1 MEFLLCPNFNTLDRN
16 SMSLSLFV
24 YMFFMLENNANPV
37 VRLQNTNVKMPRGS
51 TTKLCVSCK
60 AVIGVATKTCKVCQ
74 TIQPMRQ
81 RLAKKL
87 EKFQSKKE
95 TWLQK
100 HKKNKTTTH
109 VLDEASVLVEK
120 LNTLGQKAVV
130 FIARPGKKTSTWH
143 THVIHPRWQLTD
155 QAGQCLDR
163 MKDLYELM
171 INGWTSLQMPS
182 GPVIQPSA
190 SPAIQPSTAPSIQP
204 SASPAIRPSTASS
217 IQPSASPA
225 IRPSTASS
233 IQPSASPAIRP
244 STAPSIQPSAS
255 PAIRPS
261 TASSIQ
267 PSASPAIQP
276 STASSIQPSASPAI
290 RPSTASS
297 IQPSASPAIRPS
309 TASSIQPSASP
320 AIRPSTAPSIQ
331 PSASPAIQPSTASSI
346 QPSTSVPAKKKKKRD
361 NKKDSPGE
369 CSHGGEDQFYPV
381 KQVLKT
387 KKQKGKLMEFVEWE
401 PCSMCG
407 KTWSPQWVEKRNTKK

>member
-182 GPVIQPSA
+182 GPVIQPST

-204 SASPAIRPSTASS
+204 SASPAI
-217 IQPSASPA
+217 Q
-225 IRPSTASS
+225 
-233 IQPSASPAIRP
+233 
-244 STAPSIQPSAS
+244 
-255 PAIRPS
+255 
-261 TASSIQ
+261 
-267 PSASPAIQP
+267 
-276 STASSIQPSASPAI
+276 
-290 RPSTASS
+290 
-297 IQPSASPAIRPS
+297 
-309 TASSIQPSASP
+309 
-320 AIRPSTAPSIQ
+320 PSTAPSIQ

>member
-182 GPVIQPSA
+182 GPVIQPST

-204 SASPAIRPSTASS
+204 SASPAI
-217 IQPSASPA
+217 Q
-225 IRPSTASS
+225 
-233 IQPSASPAIRP
+233 P
-244 STAPSIQPSAS
+244 STAP
-255 PAIRPS
+255 
-261 TASSIQ
+261 
-267 PSASPAIQP
+267 
-276 STASSIQPSASPAI
+276 
-290 RPSTASS
+290 
-297 IQPSASPAIRPS
+297 
-309 TASSIQPSASP
+309 SIQPSASP

-331 PSASPAIQPSTASSI
+331 PSASPAIQPSTAPSIQPSASPAIQPSTASSI
-346 QPSTSVPAKKKKKRD
+346 QPSTTGVPAKKKKKRD

>member
-1 MEFLLCPNFNTLDRN
+1 
-16 SMSLSLFV
+16 
-24 YMFFMLENNANPV
+24 
-37 VRLQNTNVKMPRGS
+37 MPRGS

-120 LNTLGQKAVV
+120 LNTLGQKAIV

-171 INGWTSLQMPS
+171 INAG
-182 GPVIQPSA
+182 
-190 SPAIQPSTAPSIQP
+190 
-204 SASPAIRPSTASS
+204 
-217 IQPSASPA
+217 
-225 IRPSTASS
+225 
-233 IQPSASPAIRP
+233 
-244 STAPSIQPSAS
+244 
-255 PAIRPS
+255 
-261 TASSIQ
+261 
-267 PSASPAIQP
+267 
-276 STASSIQPSASPAI
+276 
-290 RPSTASS
+290 
-297 IQPSASPAIRPS
+297 
-309 TASSIQPSASP
+309 
-320 AIRPSTAPSIQ
+320 
-331 PSASPAIQPSTASSI
+331 
-346 QPSTSVPAKKKKKRD
+346 VPAKKKKKRD

>member
-1 MEFLLCPNFNTLDRN
+1 
-16 SMSLSLFV
+16 
-24 YMFFMLENNANPV
+24 
-37 VRLQNTNVKMPRGS
+37 
-51 TTKLCVSCK
+51 
-60 AVIGVATKTCKVCQ
+60 
-74 TIQPMRQ
+74 MRQ

-204 SASPAIRPSTASS
+204 SASPAIQPSTA
-217 IQPSASPA
+217 P
-225 IRPSTASS
+225 S

-255 PAIRPS
+255 PSHSTFNCTIHPAFSLTSHSTFNCTIHPAFSLTQPFNLQLHHPS
-261 TASSIQ
+261 SLQ
-267 PSASPAIQP
+267 PHQP
-276 STASSIQPSASPAI
+276 FDLQL
-290 RPSTASS
+290 
-297 IQPSASPAIRPS
+297 
-309 TASSIQPSASP
+309 
-320 AIRPSTAPSIQ
+320 
-331 PSASPAIQPSTASSI
+331 
-346 QPSTSVPAKKKKKRD
+346 
-361 NKKDSPGE
+361 
-369 CSHGGEDQFYPV
+369 HH
-381 KQVLKT
+381 
-387 KKQKGKLMEFVEWE
+387 
-401 PCSMCG
+401 
-407 KTWSPQWVEKRNTKK
+407 

>member
-120 LNTLGQKAVV
+120 LNTLGQKAIV

-171 INGWTSLQMPS
+171 INAG
-182 GPVIQPSA
+182 
-190 SPAIQPSTAPSIQP
+190 
-204 SASPAIRPSTASS
+204 
-217 IQPSASPA
+217 
-225 IRPSTASS
+225 
-233 IQPSASPAIRP
+233 
-244 STAPSIQPSAS
+244 
-255 PAIRPS
+255 
-261 TASSIQ
+261 
-267 PSASPAIQP
+267 
-276 STASSIQPSASPAI
+276 
-290 RPSTASS
+290 
-297 IQPSASPAIRPS
+297 
-309 TASSIQPSASP
+309 
-320 AIRPSTAPSIQ
+320 
-331 PSASPAIQPSTASSI
+331 
-346 QPSTSVPAKKKKKRD
+346 VPAKKKKKRD

>member
-1 MEFLLCPNFNTLDRN
+1 
-16 SMSLSLFV
+16 
-24 YMFFMLENNANPV
+24 
-37 VRLQNTNVKMPRGS
+37 MPRGS

-171 INGWTSLQMPS
+171 INAG
-182 GPVIQPSA
+182 
-190 SPAIQPSTAPSIQP
+190 
-204 SASPAIRPSTASS
+204 
-217 IQPSASPA
+217 
-225 IRPSTASS
+225 
-233 IQPSASPAIRP
+233 
-244 STAPSIQPSAS
+244 
-255 PAIRPS
+255 
-261 TASSIQ
+261 
-267 PSASPAIQP
+267 
-276 STASSIQPSASPAI
+276 
-290 RPSTASS
+290 
-297 IQPSASPAIRPS
+297 
-309 TASSIQPSASP
+309 
-320 AIRPSTAPSIQ
+320 
-331 PSASPAIQPSTASSI
+331 
-346 QPSTSVPAKKKKKRD
+346 VPAKKKKKRD

>member
-182 GPVIQPSA
+182 GPVIQPST

-204 SASPAIRPSTASS
+204 SASPAI
-217 IQPSASPA
+217 Q
-225 IRPSTASS
+225 
-233 IQPSASPAIRP
+233 
-244 STAPSIQPSAS
+244 
-255 PAIRPS
+255 
-261 TASSIQ
+261 
-267 PSASPAIQP
+267 
-276 STASSIQPSASPAI
+276 
-290 RPSTASS
+290 
-297 IQPSASPAIRPS
+297 
-309 TASSIQPSASP
+309 
-320 AIRPSTAPSIQ
+320 PSTAPSIQ

-346 QPSTSVPAKKKKKRD
+346 QPSTTGVPAKKKKKRD

>member
-1 MEFLLCPNFNTLDRN
+1 
-16 SMSLSLFV
+16 
-24 YMFFMLENNANPV
+24 
-37 VRLQNTNVKMPRGS
+37 MPRGS

-182 GPVIQPSA
+182 GPVIQPST

-204 SASPAIRPSTASS
+204 SASPAI
-217 IQPSASPA
+217 Q
-225 IRPSTASS
+225 
-233 IQPSASPAIRP
+233 
-244 STAPSIQPSAS
+244 
-255 PAIRPS
+255 
-261 TASSIQ
+261 
-267 PSASPAIQP
+267 
-276 STASSIQPSASPAI
+276 
-290 RPSTASS
+290 
-297 IQPSASPAIRPS
+297 
-309 TASSIQPSASP
+309 
-320 AIRPSTAPSIQ
+320 PSTAPSIQ

-346 QPSTSVPAKKKKKRD
+346 QPSTTGVPAKKKKKRD